1 MTSHHPFFIHHQMPQ
16 KEGALLPLCR
26 SSGTST
32 RATSP
37 QMFVLWYQHPCH
49 FSSKVRTLLTLCRSS
64 GTSTRATSQRF
75 VLWYQHP
82 CHVSSKVRPLVP
94 APVPRLLKGS
104 SSGTFMPVLWYPHR
118 CHVSSKVHTLLP
130 LCRPSCISTRAT
142 SPQRFVRCSLYAGPL
157 VPAPMP
163 RLPLCQSSGTSSN
176 FDQYLT
182 TGKS

>member
-64 GTSTRATSQRF
+64 GTSTRATSPQRF

-94 APVPRLLKGS
+94 LCRSSGTRTGATSPQRFIHCSLYAGPLVSAPVPRLLKGS
-104 SSGTFMPVLWYPHR
+104 YVALFMLVLSYPHP
-118 CHVSSKVHTLLP
+118 CHVS
-130 LCRPSCISTRAT
+130 
-142 SPQRFVRCSLYAGPL
+142 LYASPL
-157 VPAPMP
+157 VPAVI
-163 RLPLCQSSGTSSN
+163 STN
-176 FDQYLT
+176 T
-182 TGKS
+182 